1 MALDPLFFFMITWNL
16 CLLFFLLFSYLIIIM
31 RDIIFINDLQ
41 RAGHTLRSS
50 PWWLPSVCLSL
61 PDNCISMRSQRL
73 SSPSNYFYLY
83 FFREEKHPSKIE
95 SSKKSF
101 ILQRH
106 IKESYFYYNFNLIY
120 IYFHIVKY
128 FYFLYKKIS
137 LFSHKKSL
145 SFFLFDKLPN
155 YVLLNVFFIWSSF
168 IVLFISEHSH
178 FFWSVDIDILS
189 CFFYFLI

>member
-1 MALDPLFFFMITWNL
+1 MITKEQVTL
-16 CLLFFLLFSYLIIIM
+16 FAPLLDDYRPCVFLFLTIVYPC
-31 RDIIFINDLQ
+31 
-41 RAGHTLRSS
+41 AHK
-50 PWWLPSVCLSL
+50 
-61 PDNCISMRSQRL
+61 

-83 FFREEKHPSKIE
+83 FFREKKHPSKIE

-106 IKESYFYYNFNLIY
+106 TKESYFYYNFNLIY

-145 SFFLFDKLPN
+145 SFFFLFDKLPN
-155 YVLLNVFFIWSSF
+155 YVLLNVY
-168 IVLFISEHSH
+168 LYEAHS
-178 FFWSVDIDILS
+178 
-189 CFFYFLI
+189 